1 MREYTGP
8 TAATVASRL
17 PGGSGRP
24 DSAGRYRVRGFCHG
38 HGDKRDSASLSIQD
52 RQGQEGGLLVTC
64 FAGCNRQAIIAAL
77 ERATGLTIWQAWAPT
92 GVAQG
97 RFPRPAGGSVPEP
110 RKPRQQRLLTE
121 DTDRIQL
128 ARGVWQSAVNIGAKE
143 TDHPAWHWLNTRNLW
158 RPEFPLPSSLRW
170 LPASAHWS
178 GRGQHTG
185 AGSIVALV
193 AQPWAWADAWPGLP
207 EPQAVELI
215 AVKSDGRPALDRPA
229 NSGGLGK
236 RTHGPKTGAVVVFG
250 CPDLALA
257 MGPARVAEG
266 VADALA
272 VASRYPG
279 PAVATLGTSGMGD
292 GELAEWLATCRE
304 GITIHAD
311 ADAAGERKARVLRR
325 QVIREAGGRVA
336 AVKPVRGKDAA
347 DAAACADFPPLPE
360 DWKSYAAT
368 LQETTDWPTW
378 EIGRQ
383 ASTLT
388 TLEAMEG

>member
-17 PGGSGRP
+17 PGGPGRP

-52 RQGQEGGLLVTC
+52 RDQGGLNVTC
-64 FAGCNRQAIIAAL
+64 FAGCDRQTIIAAL
-77 ERATGLTIWQAWAPT
+77 ERTTGLTIWQAWTPT
-92 GVAQG
+92 GAAQG
-97 RFPRPAGGSVPEP
+97 RFPRPAGIPPET

-128 ARGVWQSAVNIGAKE
+128 ARGVWQGAVNIGPKE
-143 TDHPAWHWLNTRNLW
+143 TGHPAWQWLNARNLW
-158 RPEFPLPSSLRW
+158 RPEFPLPSCLRW
-170 LPASAHWS
+170 LPTSAPWS

-185 AGSIVALV
+185 TGSIVALV
-193 AQPWAWADAWPGLP
+193 APPWAWADAWPGLP
-207 EPQAVELI
+207 EAQAVELI

-272 VASRYPG
+272 LASRYPG

-311 ADAAGERKARVLRR
+311 ADEAGERKARALRR

-347 DAAACADFPPLPE
+347 DAAAGADFPPLPE

>member
-17 PGGSGRP
+17 PGGTGRP

-38 HGDKRDSASLSIQD
+38 HGDKRDSTSLSIQD
-52 RQGQEGGLLVTC
+52 RDQGGLLVTC
-64 FAGCNRQAIIAAL
+64 FVGCDRQTIIAAL
-77 ERATGLTIWQAWAPT
+77 ERATGLTIWQAWPPAGAT
-92 GVAQG
+92 QGSFSRLAGVA
-97 RFPRPAGGSVPEP
+97 PEP
-110 RKPRQQRLLTE
+110 RKQRQRRLLTE
-121 DTDRIQL
+121 DTDRIQM
-128 ARGVWQSAVNIGAKE
+128 ARGVWQSAVTVRAKE
-143 TDHPAWHWLNTRNLW
+143 TDHPAWHWLNARNLW
-158 RPEFPLPSSLRW
+158 RPEFPLPSCLRW

-193 AQPWAWADAWPGLP
+193 APPWAWAEAWPGLP
-207 EPQAVELI
+207 EPQSVELI
-215 AVKSDGRPALDRPA
+215 AIKSNGTPALDRPA

-236 RTHGPKTGAVVVFG
+236 RTHGTKTGAVVVFG
-250 CPDLALA
+250 CPDLTLA

-272 VASRYPG
+272 LASRYPG

-304 GITIHAD
+304 GLTIHAD
-311 ADAAGERKARVLRR
+311 ADEAGERKARALRR
-325 QVIREAGGRVA
+325 QITREAGRRVA

-347 DAAACADFPPLPE
+347 DAAAGTEFPPLPE

-388 TLEAMEG
+388 TLDAMEA